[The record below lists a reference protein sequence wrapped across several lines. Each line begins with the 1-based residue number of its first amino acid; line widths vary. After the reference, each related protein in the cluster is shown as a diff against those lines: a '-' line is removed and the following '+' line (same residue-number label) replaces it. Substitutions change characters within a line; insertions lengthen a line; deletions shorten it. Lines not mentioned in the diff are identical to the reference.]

1 MEDYKSDL
9 DALRIKRAAFQ
20 EQLKKGEGDA
30 RSLRDQLQQIDAQI
44 TALEEAMANEA
55 ASRDA

>member
-1 MEDYKSDL
+1 MEDFKSDL

>member
-44 TALEEAMANEA
+44 AALEEAMANEA

>member
-1 MEDYKSDL
+1 MEDFKSDL

-44 TALEEAMANEA
+44 AALEEAAANDNT
-55 ASRDA
+55 SRDG

>member
-1 MEDYKSDL
+1 MEDFKSDL

-44 TALEEAMANEA
+44 AALEEAVSNED

>member
-1 MEDYKSDL
+1 MEDFKSDL

-44 TALEEAMANEA
+44 AALEEAAANENT
-55 ASRDA
+55 SRDG